1 MSWKR
6 YAVWLVIA
14 LLLSLCV
21 LWLTNIYDRSAVN
34 ADARLPRLIQPMTNV
49 ALGENPFIQPYD
61 DFWQKPRMN
70 LLVLPSDSSARYFVP
85 VTITNAPTGQHA
97 SNVSKLA
104 SMHLAVHNLLAKSIM
119 KVAGARSR
127 TLVFIALL
135 LSFWLG
141 RFSVALGDFRLGLRR
156 HDFRG

>member
-49 ALGENPFIQPYD
+49 ALGEPPFIQPYD
-61 DFWQKPRMN
+61 DFWQMPRMN
-70 LLVLPSDSSARYFVP
+70 LLVLPSDSSAPYFGP
-85 VTITNAPTGQHA
+85 VTIANAPTGQHA

-104 SMHLAVHNLLAKSIM
+104 SMHLVVHNLLAKSIM